1 MAKRHYE
8 DREQLKASLGSSGM
22 SAHICWF
29 LGIVF
34 AVLGIIA
41 DAANITLGLTSMGWF
56 LLSIV
61 TLVVSITMFFGMGLA
76 WYLIT
81 TDRKKESFFS
91 ICCETIPS

>member
-8 DREQLKASLGSSGM
+8 DREYLKASLGSAGKW
-22 SAHICWF
+22 AHICWF

-56 LLSIV
+56 LLAAVALLTSV
-61 TLVVSITMFFGMGLA
+61 TFFIGWAVA

-81 TDRKKESFFS
+81 TDRKKEG
-91 ICCETIPS
+91 

>member
-1 MAKRHYE
+1 MAKRHWE
-8 DREQLKASLGSSGM
+8 DREHLKASLGSSGM
-22 SAHICWF
+22 AAHICWL
-29 LGIVF
+29 LGIIF

-41 DAANITLGLTSMGWF
+41 DVANITLGLTSMGWF

-81 TDRKKESFFS
+81 TDRKKE
-91 ICCETIPS
+91 E